1 MRMKV
6 ECNCRSSC
14 DTILATG
21 GTGGTWVWED
31 WKSVLGWTWQKGL
44 KYLGGGISSLG
55 VGLFTLHA
63 HDQTKGI
70 AMHSYA
76 HY

>member
-1 MRMKV
+1 M
-6 ECNCRSSC
+6 
-14 DTILATG
+14 
-21 GTGGTWVWED
+21 WED